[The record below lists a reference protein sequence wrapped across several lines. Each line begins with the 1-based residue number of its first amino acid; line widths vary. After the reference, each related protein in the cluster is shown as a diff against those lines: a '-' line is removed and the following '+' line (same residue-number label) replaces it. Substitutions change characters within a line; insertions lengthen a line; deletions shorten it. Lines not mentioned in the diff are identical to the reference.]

1 MRTALIGSNSL
12 TLSTAELLLAEG
24 HNVIII
30 ERDRDRIDALS
41 ERLDAGFVHGDG
53 TLPDVLRDAEPEN
66 TDVLFCLMESDQT
79 NILAGLI
86 GRSLGFARV
95 VPRVNDPQFQRI
107 AAELGLEDAIMP
119 NRAVAAHLNQ
129 MLSGGKSLELS
140 SVIRGN
146 AAIFSLTIEASEK
159 GPIDSLNL
167 PERTRTVCLYRDE
180 KFYLPHEVKA
190 LKPGDEVILIT
201 SNQQLSELEQRFERS
216 EDEDQLRPAAR
227 SPTPA
232 RNPDAR
238 RA

>member
-12 TLSTAELLLAEG
+12 TLSTAELLLEEG
-24 HNVIII
+24 HEVVII
-30 ERDRDRIDALS
+30 ERDRNRIDVLS

-66 TDVLFCLMESDQT
+66 TDVLFCLMESDQI

-107 AAELGLEDAIMP
+107 AAELGLEDTIMP
-119 NRAVAAHLNQ
+119 NRAVAAHLSQ

-146 AAIFSLTIEASEK
+146 AAIFSLIAKASEK
-159 GPIDSLNL
+159 GPIDNLKL
-167 PERTRTVCLYRDE
+167 PERTRIVCLYHDE
-180 KFYLPHEVKA
+180 QFYLPREVKA
-190 LKPGDEVILIT
+190 LKTGDELILIT
-201 SNQQLSELEQRFERS
+201 SHQQLPELEQRFERG
-216 EDEDQLRPAAR
+216 EAGDQLKA
-227 SPTPA
+227 
-232 RNPDAR
+232 D
-238 RA
+238 